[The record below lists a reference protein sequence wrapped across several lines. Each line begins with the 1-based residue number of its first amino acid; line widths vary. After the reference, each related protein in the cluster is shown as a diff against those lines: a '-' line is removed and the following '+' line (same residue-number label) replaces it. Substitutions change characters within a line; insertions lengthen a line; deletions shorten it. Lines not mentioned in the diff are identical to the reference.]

1 MNSRFPT
8 ENSDTPK
15 ETFSVDNV
23 GRIGRD
29 VFRDIVNGIK
39 AQTGLRAVSGKIEIE
54 INLSIVDKNIFKD
67 DEIRNSKL
75 VICINLEETIEKD

>member
-1 MNSRFPT
+1 LNSRFPK
-8 ENSDTPK
+8 EDK
-15 ETFSVDNV
+15 RVRAETFSVVNA

-29 VFRDIVNGIK
+29 IFKDIVNGIK
-39 AQTGLRAVSGKIEIE
+39 SQTGLKAVSGKIEIE

-75 VICINLEETIEKD
+75 VISINLEENNEE